1 MNELFR
7 RFSRLFGCIVCVCA
21 IIFSPTLLA
30 NDKPVIVVVGDSLSA
45 GYGIDPREGWVEL
58 LQERLDNTVQPY
70 QVVNAS
76 ISGDTTTG
84 GQARLGKLLDT
95 HNPAIV
101 VLELGGN
108 DGLRGQPLRI
118 MRSNLENMIVDAKNA
133 GAKVLLL
140 GMQIPPNYGARYTQ
154 TFADTF
160 TDLAKK
166 HRISLVPF
174 FLDQVALE
182 AGFMQRDGIHPTA
195 EAQPQLLENVWPYL
209 EPLL

>member
-7 RFSRLFGCIVCVCA
+7 RFFRLFGCIVCVSA
-21 IIFSPTLLA
+21 LVFSPILLA
-30 NDKPVIVVVGDSLSA
+30 SNKPVIVVVGDSLSA

-58 LQERLDNTVQPY
+58 LQQRLDNTVQPY

-95 HNPAIV
+95 HNPTIV

-118 MRSNLENMIVDAKNA
+118 MRSNLESMIVDSKNA

-166 HRISLVPF
+166 HRIALVPF
-174 FLDQVALE
+174 FLDQVALK
-182 AGFMQRDGIHPTA
+182 A
-195 EAQPQLLENVWPYL
+195 
-209 EPLL
+209 